1 MIRPLSAQAKLWPI
15 LSATCIG
22 FTAITLFGRPGEI
35 ARPWLIAARTRLP
48 VSSQIAA
55 WLLERIYD
63 LLAVLVIFG
72 FALSQTPGDVSS
84 FSPATRWVF
93 QTGGYLAAGI
103 ALVCI
108 AVLVMVNR
116 FSETS
121 RRRLTESL
129 RFLPDRVHAKLDS
142 LIAAFTSGMSS
153 TRSLRQVGLLLLWTA
168 VDWALVAAGT
178 LALFRSLPAT
188 AAFGWPE
195 AMMFL
200 GFVAFGG
207 AVQIPGIGGGTQVAA
222 VLVLTEL
229 LGMNLEPASGVAILF
244 WAVAFVLVVPI
255 GFALMVHDGIRLR
268 SLRELSNKE
277 TPTPVSTAEP

>member
-1 MIRPLSAQAKLWPI
+1 MIRPLAPKPGLLRI

-22 FTAITLFGRPGEI
+22 FTAITLFGRAGEVV
-35 ARPWLIAARTRLP
+35 RPWLIAARERVP
-48 VSSQIAA
+48 VSSQLAA

-72 FALSQTPGDVSS
+72 YALSQAPGDVLK
-84 FSPATRWVF
+84 FRPETRWVL

-121 RRRLTESL
+121 RARLTAAL
-129 RFLPDRVHAKLDS
+129 GFLPAKFHGRVDS
-142 LIAAFTSGMSS
+142 LIHAFTSGMSS
-153 TRSLRQVGLLLLWTA
+153 TRSGRQVALLLLWTV
-168 VDWALVAAGT
+168 VDWALVAAAT
-178 LALFRSLPAT
+178 VALFRSLPAT
-188 AAFGWPE
+188 AGFGAIE

-200 GFVAFGG
+200 GFAAFGG

-229 LGMNLEPASGVAILF
+229 LGMDLEPASGVAILF
-244 WAVAFVLVVPI
+244 WALGFLLIVPI
-255 GFALMVHDGIRLR
+255 GLVLMVHDGIKLR
-268 SLRELSNKE
+268 SLRHLSE
-277 TPTPVSTAEP
+277 AEATAVPTTEP